1 MKFLDAYTTLP
12 EAYQF
17 FHKKS
22 ENDKY
27 GIERAKKVS
36 ESTLHVVWGVLY
48 FFKKRDRLNLCHK
61 TN

>member
-1 MKFLDAYTTLP
+1 MKFLDASTTLP
-12 EAYQF
+12 EAYRF

-22 ENDKY
+22 ENEKY

-48 FFKKRDRLNLCHK
+48 FLKKG
-61 TN
+61 TG